1 MTSLLSL
8 NHHLQSFKMTI
19 TKKFLALFAIL
30 AVFSLSTACGSG
42 SYRLMNEGAE
52 YGSKLFQK
60 GASQLDNEAGKD
72 AIERGAAAGA
82 AGVYILNGGESSA
95 ENRE

>member
-1 MTSLLSL
+1 
-8 NHHLQSFKMTI
+8 
-19 TKKFLALFAIL
+19 
-30 AVFSLSTACGSG
+30 
-42 SYRLMNEGAE
+42 MNEGAE